1 MTAPAGTDRLAERFA
16 TPVSGPAY
24 RRSAKWMV
32 GSTILSLCSYGAKT
46 VAEHDFGWNGWLV
59 LALGTAAV
67 LVTGWS
73 VLTGKTMIDA
83 RGIRQD
89 GVPRKEFGW
98 HEIVR
103 ARRLR
108 MPFTCRLLI
117 STGKGPLKAI
127 HGGNAELDRAFAD
140 IESLLSPRP

>member
-1 MTAPAGTDRLAERFA
+1 MTGPAAERFA
-16 TPVSGPAY
+16 QPVSGPAY
-24 RRSAKWMV
+24 RASAKWMV
-32 GSTILSLCSYGAKT
+32 GSTILSLCAYGAKT

-59 LALGTAAV
+59 LAGGTAAV

-73 VLTGKTMIDA
+73 VLTGKTTIDA

-103 ARRLR
+103 VRRIR

-127 HGGNAELDRAFAD
+127 HAGNSELDHAFTD
-140 IESLLSPRP
+140 IEAIYSPRP